1 MFPSKLPSVL
11 EFDPK
16 NPPLELAEKLEPLWG
31 FKRLEECFSTL
42 SEEIKSSNDIVN
54 TTERCLKTEYI
65 IRGKMTGGKWNQ
77 LPGTQEEGH
86 EVLVII
92 CSDKNFAGR
101 IIDALDLVMSFGTQ
115 KEVIVLP
122 QSWSQQSERRL
133 QAMVSS
139 FWREGVIALFIKF
152 PLSAPMRGFTYKP
165 EE

>member
-1 MFPSKLPSVL
+1 MFPSKLHGFL

-16 NPPLELAEKLEPLWG
+16 NPPSELVEKLEQLWG
-31 FKRLEECFSTL
+31 FQRLEECFSTL
-42 SEEIKSSNDIVN
+42 SEEITSATDIIK
-54 TTERCLKTEYI
+54 TAEKCLETEYI

-77 LPGTQEEGH
+77 IPGTQEEGH

-92 CSDKNFAGR
+92 CSDKSFAGR
-101 IIDALDLVMSFGTQ
+101 IIDALDLVMNFGTQ
-115 KEVIVLP
+115 KEVIVIP
-122 QSWSQQSERRL
+122 QSWSQQAERRL

-152 PLSAPMRGFTYKP
+152 PFSAPMRGFTYKP